1 MALQAIPILTIYI
14 LAYTKVSIVL
24 NKPENARVSHIKG
37 EWIMTKSGSAA
48 KLIALLAGGMLA
60 ASAPASRA
68 ADAKFQTAT
77 PGVLVIA
84 TEVGNPGW
92 MNGTDPGNVK
102 GGVEWAMA
110 EQLAKDWGI
119 PKVVFRNISF
129 TPLIS
134 GTATGYDIGLMT
146 IFKTPARE
154 KVNTYSDCYYVE
166 DSGALV
172 KKGTKLATEADAKKL
187 QWGHVTGGYAGLILQ
202 KLSPDKQPKAFQ
214 DGPTEYNALL
224 SGTVDAI
231 LDDFSSVAGRTRA
244 AGFEN
249 TEVAGI
255 LALKGVP
262 APCAAAQLPKS
273 APGGNV
279 SALNAELAKFKSEG
293 LMKSWME
300 QYLAP
305 NGVDPS
311 KYKRIE
317 IQ

>member
-1 MALQAIPILTIYI
+1 MKTGRAG
-14 LAYTKVSIVL
+14 K
-24 NKPENARVSHIKG
+24 
-37 EWIMTKSGSAA
+37 SAA
-48 KLIALLAGGMLA
+48 FFAMAMMA
-60 ASAPASRA
+60 ASVQAGHAE
-68 ADAKFQTAT
+68 DAKFKTVT
-77 PGVLVIA
+77 PGVLVVA

-92 MNGTDPGNVK
+92 MNGADPDNVK

-110 EQLAKDWGI
+110 EQMAKDWGI

-154 KVNTYSDCYYVE
+154 KVNKYSDCYYVE

-172 KKGTKLATEADAKKL
+172 KKGTKLETEADAKKL

-202 KLSPDKQPKAFQ
+202 KLQPDKQPKAFQ

-231 LDDFSSVAGRTRA
+231 LDDFSSVAGRTHA

-249 TEVAGI
+249 TEVAGV

-262 APCAAAQLPKS
+262 APCAGVQLPHS
-273 APGGNV
+273 APDGNV
-279 SALNAELAKFKSEG
+279 AAVNAEVAKFKSSG
-293 LMKSWME
+293 LMDKWME

-305 NGVDPS
+305 NGVDPA

>member
-1 MALQAIPILTIYI
+1 MKTGRAG
-14 LAYTKVSIVL
+14 K
-24 NKPENARVSHIKG
+24 
-37 EWIMTKSGSAA
+37 SAA
-48 KLIALLAGGMLA
+48 FFAMAMMA
-60 ASAPASRA
+60 ASVQAGHAE
-68 ADAKFQTAT
+68 DAKFKTVT
-77 PGVLVIA
+77 PGVLVVA

-92 MNGTDPGNVK
+92 MNGADPDNVK

-110 EQLAKDWGI
+110 EQMAKDWGI

-154 KVNTYSDCYYVE
+154 KVNKYSDCYYVE

-172 KKGTKLATEADAKKL
+172 KKGTKLDTEADAKKL

-202 KLSPDKQPKAFQ
+202 KLQPDKQPKAFQ

-249 TEVAGI
+249 TEVAGV

-262 APCAAAQLPKS
+262 APCAGVQLPHS
-273 APGGNV
+273 APDGNV
-279 SALNAELAKFKSEG
+279 AAVNAEVAKFKSSG
-293 LMKSWME
+293 LMDKWME

-305 NGVDPS
+305 NGVDPA